1 MGRYTESKCKL
12 CRRSGVKL
20 FLKDGR
26 CYTPKCAVGRREYPP
41 GMHTWRRGTGSDYN
55 LGLREKQK
63 VKQYYGLLD
72 RQFRAFFARAERQ
85 KGNTGE
91 NLMIMLERRLDHVV
105 YLLGWGPSHALARQ
119 LIVHGHIYVNGRRVN
134 VPSALVKTDD
144 VLSCSKKDRI
154 VKLIKAN
161 VESCK
166 GRDVPGWL
174 ESKPELPVPEAKVLR
189 LPTREEVSIEVQEQL
204 IVEFSSR

>member
-1 MGRYTESKCKL
+1 MARYTESKCKL

-41 GMHTWRRGTGSDYN
+41 GMHTWRRGAGSDYG

-72 RQFRAFFARAERQ
+72 RQFRAFFERAERQ

-91 NLMIMLERRLDHVV
+91 NLMIMLERRLDHAI
-105 YLLGWGPSHALARQ
+105 YLMGWGTSHSNARQ
-119 LIVHGHIYVNGRRVN
+119 MITHGHLYVNGKRVN
-134 VPSALVKTDD
+134 IPSHLVKTDD
-144 VLSCSKKDRI
+144 VITCSKRDDIIKM
-154 VKLIKAN
+154 VKAN
-161 VESCK
+161 VEASK
-166 GRDVPGWL
+166 GRDVPSWI
-174 ESKPELPVPEAKVLR
+174 ESKPDLQAPEAKILR
-189 LPTREEVSIEVQEQL
+189 LPAREEVSIEVQEQL